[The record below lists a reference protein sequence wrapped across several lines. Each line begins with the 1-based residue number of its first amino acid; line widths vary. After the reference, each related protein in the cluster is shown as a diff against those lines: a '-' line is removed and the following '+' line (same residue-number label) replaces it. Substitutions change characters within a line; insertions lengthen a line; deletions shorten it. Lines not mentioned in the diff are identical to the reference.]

1 MKIELANTSRRPNW
15 PLWAVALVLVWLAV
29 GALTIFFSAYFGQ
42 PVQLCAFKGLTG
54 FPCPTCGLT
63 RGTLCLLHGQPGSAW
78 LRNPFLFSFLGL
90 FFLATLLRIIFARR
104 LRIQLTNTQ
113 RRIVWVLVVAVFLV
127 NWLYV
132 ILYVG

>member
-29 GALTIFFSAYFGQ
+29 GGLTVFLSSRLGQ
-42 PVQLCAFKGLTG
+42 PVQLCVFKGLTG

-63 RGTLCLLHGQPGSAW
+63 RGTLCLLQGQAGYAW
-78 LRNPFLFSFLGL
+78 LRNPFLFSLFGL
-90 FFLATLLRIIFARR
+90 FVLGILLRVIFARR
-104 LRIQLTNTQ
+104 VRVHLTDRQCRIA
-113 RRIVWVLVVAVFLV
+113 WVLVAAAFLV